1 MIEVFS
7 SGGGTQSACI
17 SALIVQGLLP
27 KPDIFAIA
35 DTGRERG
42 TTWEY
47 LNQVIIPAMQSV
59 GVEVHRIGP
68 EWKSVPAHG
77 RDWQSHNE
85 NTLLLPLFT
94 DQSGEV
100 GKLSGFCSKSWKVE
114 VVNRY
119 LSQVFGITRSQYRK
133 WIGFSLDEW
142 RRVQRMMCGEEYKKG
157 QIRFP
162 LVSDVPLKRHEAIRT
177 VERMG
182 WPEPPRSRCFDCP
195 NQLDEEWIEVKEQ
208 APEEFTLAV
217 ERDREIRLIDPHA
230 WMHKTC
236 VPLDQVDFSREPGLF
251 DSGDYCSSGV
261 CFV

>member
-1 MIEVFS
+1 MYEVFS

-17 SALIVQGLLP
+17 SALIVQGRLP
-27 KPDIFAIA
+27 KPDFFVIA

-47 LNQVIIPAMQSV
+47 LEKVIRPAMESV

-68 EWKSVPAHG
+68 EWKSIPAHG
-77 RDWQSHNE
+77 RDYQSHNE
-85 NTLLLPLFT
+85 NTLLLPAFT
-94 DQSGEV
+94 NQSGEV
-100 GKLSGFCSKSWKVE
+100 GKLSGFCSKTWKVE

-119 LSQVFGITRSQYRK
+119 LSQKFGITRSQYRK

-182 WPEPPRSRCFDCP
+182 WPGPPRSRCFDCP
-195 NQLDEEWIEVKEQ
+195 NQADEEWLEVKEQ
-208 APEEFTLAV
+208 APDEFALAV
-217 ERDREIRLIDPHA
+217 ERDKEIRLIDPHA
-230 WMHKTC
+230 WLHEMC
-236 VPLDQVDFSREPGLF
+236 IPLDQVDFSPEPTLF
-251 DSGDYCSSGV
+251 DPGRYCSSGV

>member
-1 MIEVFS
+1 MYEVFS

-17 SALIVQGLLP
+17 TALIVQGRLP
-27 KPDIFAIA
+27 KPDFFVIA

-47 LNQVIIPAMQSV
+47 LKTVIRPAMEAI

-85 NTLLLPLFT
+85 NTILLPAFT
-94 DQSGEV
+94 NQSGEV
-100 GKLSGFCSKSWKVE
+100 GKLSGFCSNKWKVE

-119 LSQVFGITRSQYRK
+119 LSQKFGLTRSQFRK
-133 WIGFSLDEW
+133 WIGFSIDEW
-142 RRVQRMMCGEEYKKG
+142 RRVQRMMTGEEYRKG
-157 QIRFP
+157 LIRFP
-162 LVSDVPLKRHEAIRT
+162 LVELMFKRRMAIQE

-182 WPEPPRSRCFDCP
+182 WPTPPRSRCYDCP
-195 NQLDEEWIEVKEQ
+195 NQQDDEWLEVQ
-208 APEEFTLAV
+208 VNAPEEFALAV
-217 ERDREIRLIDPHA
+217 ERDREIRLVDPFA
-230 WMHKTC
+230 WLHRSCT
-236 VPLDQVDFSREPGLF
+236 PLDQVDFSPEPTLF
-251 DSGDYCSSGV
+251 DSGNYCSSGV

>member
-17 SALIVQGLLP
+17 SALIVQGKLP
-27 KPDIFAIA
+27 KPDFFVIA
-35 DTGRERG
+35 DTGYECE
-42 TTWEY
+42 TTWQY
-47 LNQVIIPAMQSV
+47 LDAVIRPAMESV

-85 NTLLLPLFT
+85 ETILLPLFT
-94 DQSGEV
+94 NQSGDT
-100 GKLSGFCSKSWKVE
+100 GKLSGFCSKTWKVE
-114 VVNRY
+114 VVNRF
-119 LSQVFGITRSQYRK
+119 LSQKFGITRSQYRK

-142 RRVQRMMCGEEYKKG
+142 RRAQKMMGGEEYRKG

-162 LVSDVPLKRHEAIRT
+162 LITDMPLKRHESILT

-182 WPEPPRSRCFDCP
+182 WPTPPRSRCKICS
-195 NQLDEEWIEVKEQ
+195 NQGDPEWLDMKDNSPDEFAEAVALEKEIQ
-208 APEEFTLAV
+208 
-217 ERDREIRLIDPHA
+217 RIDPFA
-230 WMHKTC
+230 WMHEAC
-236 VPLDQVDFSREPGLF
+236 IPLDQVDLSPEPTLF
-251 DSGDYCSSGV
+251 DPGRYCSSGV